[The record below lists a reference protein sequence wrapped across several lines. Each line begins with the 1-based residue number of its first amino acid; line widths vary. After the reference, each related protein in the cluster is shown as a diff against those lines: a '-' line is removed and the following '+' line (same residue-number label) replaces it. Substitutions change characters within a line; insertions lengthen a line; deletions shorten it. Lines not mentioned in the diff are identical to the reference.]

1 MRLGLFLSILLGAI
15 AVCAGCGGNGDIPRV
30 VREGV
35 KNVPCAP
42 DTVMTCLKQPVT
54 KGCMVYFHGDEK
66 PVVIPGDGYL
76 VWFDENNGVRWPH
89 MAKLVW
95 IPSDPDKAQ
104 RVLKRGRLYP
114 AFRVVMPNDK
124 PMGRMVW
131 NEL

>member
-1 MRLGLFLSILLGAI
+1 MHLRLFQCLLLA
-15 AVCAGCGGNGDIPRV
+15 AVAAGAGCGDSGGVPRV

-42 DTVMTCLKQPVT
+42 DTVITYLQKPVT

-66 PVVIPGDGYL
+66 PVVVPGDGYL

-89 MAKLVW
+89 MAKLAW
-95 IPSDPDKAQ
+95 IPSDPEKAQ
-104 RVLKRGRLYP
+104 RVLKRGRLCP
-114 AFRVVMPNDK
+114 AFRVVMPNDR

-131 NEL
+131 NEI